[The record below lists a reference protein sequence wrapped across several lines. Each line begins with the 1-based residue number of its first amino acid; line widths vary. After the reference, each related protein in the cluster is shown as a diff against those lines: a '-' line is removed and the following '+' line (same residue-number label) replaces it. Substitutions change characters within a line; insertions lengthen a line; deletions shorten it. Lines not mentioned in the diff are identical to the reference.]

1 MSTIA
6 AKKIVSIHYT
16 LTSGEGEELDSSAGG
31 EPLAYLHGAD
41 NIVPGL
47 ERELEGKKV
56 GDKLRVV
63 VPPADGYGE
72 HSGMSPQ
79 PVPRSAFEGG
89 DPELQGMPLVLED
102 DEGNEMQFWIAE
114 VQDEVVL
121 LSPDHPLAGVTLCF
135 DIEVVEVRDATD
147 EEMAHGHAH
156 ANGHHHH

>member
-1 MSTIA
+1 MSTIGA
-6 AKKIVSIHYT
+6 RKVVSIHYT
-16 LTSGEGEELDSSAGG
+16 LTSGEGQELDSSAGG

-47 ERELEGKKV
+47 ERQLEGKSV
-56 GDKLRVV
+56 GDKLRAVV
-63 VPPADGYGE
+63 TPEEGYGE

-89 DPELQGMPLVLED
+89 EPQEGMPLLLED

-135 DIEVVEVRDATD
+135 DVEVVDVRDATP
-147 EEMAHGHAH
+147 EELMHGHAH
-156 ANGHHHH
+156 SGNHHH